1 METLRRLAEIRAAIA
16 SLQAEAEAL
25 TEALRMEVIESG
37 PVEAFGL
44 RAHLK
49 KGRASTDHEAAA
61 MAAQVDPAII
71 EKHSTTRVTWVSW
84 DDTTKVSVA
93 WAKVTKEAKVDTA
106 PFTTTPPP
114 VFAIDP
120 V

>member
-1 METLRRLAEIRAAIA
+1 MENLKRLAEIRTAIA
-16 SLQAEAEAL
+16 NLQTEAEAL
-25 TEALRMEVIESG
+25 TEALRMEVLESG

-44 RAHLK
+44 RAHIK

-61 MAAQVDPAII
+61 MAAQVAPAII
-71 EKHSTTRVTWVSW
+71 EKHS
-84 DDTTKVSVA
+84 TTKVSVA

-106 PFTTTPPP
+106 PFTTTAPR
-114 VFAIDP
+114 VFVIEA

>member
-1 METLRRLAEIRAAIA
+1 MENLKRLAEIRAAIA
-16 SLQAEAEAL
+16 SLQAEAEAV
-25 TEALRMEVIESG
+25 TEALRMEVMKSG

-71 EKHSTTRVTWVSW
+71 EKHSTTKVT
-84 DDTTKVSVA
+84 VA